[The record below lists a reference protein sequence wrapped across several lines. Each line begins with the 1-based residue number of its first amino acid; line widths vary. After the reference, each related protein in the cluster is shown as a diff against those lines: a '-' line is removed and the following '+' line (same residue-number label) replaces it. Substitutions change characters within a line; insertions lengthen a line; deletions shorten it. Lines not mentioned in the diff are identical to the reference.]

1 LKNKM
6 RDDECVLFLQWA
18 LPRLDLAWPGF
29 RKVRGQVCKRV
40 KRRMRRLGIDSFAGY
55 RAELEADPVE
65 WRVLD
70 GLCRITISR
79 FWRDRSTF
87 GALRHVVLPKIA
99 RRAAAEERQARIWSA
114 GCASGE
120 EPYTLRI
127 LWELEMRPRFPSVCL
142 CVVATDLDEALLE
155 RARIA
160 CYPAASLCA
169 LPPEMAARAFTESD
183 GCRCL
188 RPAFRQ
194 GVRFLRQDVR
204 TEAPPGRFDL
214 VLCRNL
220 AFTYFTAALQ
230 EAVLERIA
238 ASLKPRGYLV
248 IGSREHLPGPGT
260 RWRPSGEDRT
270 VFTLD

>member
-1 LKNKM
+1 M
-6 RDDECVLFLQWA
+6 QDDECVLFLQWA

-40 KRRMRRLGIDSFAGY
+40 KRRMRRLGIDGFAGY
-55 RAELEADPVE
+55 RATLEADPEE

-70 GLCRITISR
+70 DLCRITISR
-79 FWRDRSTF
+79 FWRDSSTF
-87 GALRHVVLPKIA
+87 AALRHVVLPEIA
-99 RRAAAEERQARIWSA
+99 RRAAAEEREARIWSA

-127 LWELEMRPRFPSVCL
+127 VWDLEVRPRFCGVSL
-142 CVVATDLDEALLE
+142 CVIATDLDETLLE

-160 CYPAASLCA
+160 CYPAASLRA
-169 LPPEMAARAFTESD
+169 LPPDMAAQAFTAGD
-183 GCRCL
+183 GYWRL
-188 RPAFRQ
+188 RPAYRQ
-194 GVRFLRQDVR
+194 GARFLRQDVR

-220 AFTYFTAALQ
+220 AFTYFTAPLQ
-230 EAVLERIA
+230 EAVLARIA
-238 ASLKPRGYLV
+238 ASLKPGGFLV
-248 IGSREHLPGPGT
+248 IGSHEHLPGSAT

-270 VFTLD
+270 VFALG